1 MSNGKAKPITEAVVS
16 VKLVKETV
24 KQQFLQ
30 EIDKQCQKLCVQ
42 NRGTPSVLN
51 VKETSSSDALMNS
64 SWEKVMIEMRDC
76 APDVLDV
83 ITTICKLPSVT
94 DVPAVYMTYSILMYQ
109 RNSKLGMLLS
119 ATGKCCADSN
129 MYYAWHLH
137 QNNISL
143 FS

>member
-1 MSNGKAKPITEAVVS
+1 MS

-94 DVPAVYMTYSILMYQ
+94 DVPAVYMTYPMQNFSWDPTRDPRWDPNVGFWNGILP
-109 RNSKLGMLLS
+109 GIP
-119 ATGKCCADSN
+119 GG
-129 MYYAWHLH
+129 
-137 QNNISL
+137 ISDRKGINPTI
-143 FS
+143 